1 MERAAKGAWMGAPY
15 SQDVRDKVLS
25 AFDRGMR
32 TRQIANAFDVSESW
46 LRRVFQ
52 RRRENKET
60 TPRPMGGKRFQKI
73 DRAKLAELVAK
84 KPDATLSELRQGLG
98 VECAIPAVGA
108 ALQKLGLSYKKR
120 RSTRRSKTV
129 RTSRHAAPSGFSG
142 GRAST
147 RVG

>member
-1 MERAAKGAWMGAPY
+1 MGAPY

-25 AFDRGMR
+25 AFDRGTK
-32 TRQIANAFDVSESW
+32 TRLIANAFDVSESW

-52 RRRENKET
+52 RRRENQET

-73 DRAKLAELVAK
+73 DRAKLAELLAQR
-84 KPDATLSELRQGLG
+84 PDATLRELRESLG
-98 VECAIPAVGA
+98 VDCAISAVGA
-108 ALQKLGLSYKKR
+108 AIQKLGLSYKKR
-120 RSTRRSKTV
+120 QSTRRSKTAPM
-129 RTSRHAAPSGFSG
+129 SRHAARSGFSG